1 MEESKYY
8 TPDIKEFRVGFECET
23 NYCLFHSS
31 RSDHQE
37 FEKLIITEDNIVL
50 ILDSYIGDAYSSEF
64 RVKYLDRQDIE
75 ELGFIFSGK
84 SVDDWYKKEYSLR
97 LESGHWFNSFRLQHD
112 RNNTFQ
118 TVQDHCY
125 NIKIYGCIAGCD
137 DDVLFE
143 GIIKNKSEL
152 KELLEKL
159 GISYNS

>member
-1 MEESKYY
+1 MESKYY
-8 TPDIKEFRVGFECET
+8 VPDIKEFRVGFEYEYSGNKGKEWDT
-23 NYCLFHSS
+23 GIIENLY
-31 RSDHQE
+31 D
-37 FEKLIITEDNIVL
+37 FEDLIDDLRYDDI
-50 ILDSYIGDAYSSEF
+50 

-75 ELGFIFSGK
+75 ELGFTFSSK
-84 SVDDWYKKEYSLR
+84 SVDDWYKKDTSLR
-97 LESGHWFNSFRLQHD
+97 LESGHWINSFRLQHD

-118 TVQDHCY
+118 TAEDHCY
-125 NIKIYGCIAGCD
+125 NIKIYACIAGCD